1 MIKRRVKETL
11 FDDPIHKFAGLTQ
24 EDLDG
29 KSDIKFEK
37 AEKGLGEE
45 YASLIQ
51 K

>member
-11 FDDPIHKFAGLTQ
+11 FDDPIHKFGLTQ

-29 KSDIKFEK
+29 KSDIKFDK